1 MRGRIGCVAEP
12 PAKPR
17 FARAGLHVGIM
28 LCSARARVGRSTL
41 TAMYADEGNGSQG
54 GLVLVVEDDADL
66 REVMSGALTGDGHEV
81 VEAPDGNAAL
91 DALAARRFDLVLL
104 DIGLGRGPDGVEV
117 CRRLRRAGEDAHVVA
132 VTARDGE
139 ADIVLALEAGAD
151 DYVTKPVGIAELR
164 SRVRAVLRRV
174 SRNGAPRA
182 VIDQG
187 GLRLDADARSA
198 QLDGAE
204 LPLTYSEF
212 EVLHAL
218 LGAGGRLLSRQQL
231 LDAIFGGH
239 EFRDP
244 RAIDV
249 HVHHLREKLAAA
261 GGDPDAI
268 VTVRGAGYRMG
279 G

>member
-1 MRGRIGCVAEP
+1 MHAENGHGSLGGR
-12 PAKPR
+12 
-17 FARAGLHVGIM
+17 
-28 LCSARARVGRSTL
+28 
-41 TAMYADEGNGSQG
+41 
-54 GLVLVVEDDADL
+54 VLVVEDDADL
-66 REVMSGALTGDGHEV
+66 REVMAGALTGDGHEV

-91 DALAARRFDLVLL
+91 DALAGHSFDLVLL
-104 DIGLGRGPDGVEV
+104 DISLGRGPDGVEV

-139 ADIVLALEAGAD
+139 ADVVLALEAGAD

-174 SRNGAPRA
+174 NRNGAPRA
-182 VIDQG
+182 VLDLG
-187 GLRLDADARSA
+187 GLRVDADARRA
-198 QLDGAE
+198 ELDGAE

-212 EVLHAL
+212 EVLGAL
-218 LGAGGRLLSRQQL
+218 LRAQGRLLSRQQL

-261 GGDPDAI
+261 GGDADVI
-268 VTVRGAGYRMG
+268 VTVRGAGYRIG